1 MVSRSRSGTTSFRN
15 GPGLYQ
21 VKLTEQQNLLSVAR
35 NLAREECRTTAMSP
49 DQLEQYGININKI
62 SSAADLEQ
70 AARQMRSVELE
81 ARQQWWRWLVL
92 AGLVLII
99 VETALSAKAG
109 RQWGTT
115 DMNDKVQIK
124 LWQLRRRIDRIRRS
138 WSIAVLAAVILAV
151 GFVLYATKYA
161 SLFGA

>member
-1 MVSRSRSGTTSFRN
+1 MLLNMIGDRNRSSNAASWTVGEVTSLADFEKIESISSPDGKSIEIGNDFIPER
-15 GPGLYQ
+15 PGLYQ
-21 VKLTEQQNLLSVAR
+21 VKLTEQQNLLSVAA

-99 VETALSAKAG
+99 VETALSAKG
-109 RQWGTT
+109 WKT
-115 DMNDKVQIK
+115 
-124 LWQLRRRIDRIRRS
+124 
-138 WSIAVLAAVILAV
+138 V
-151 GFVLYATKYA
+151 GNN
-161 SLFGA
+161 